1 MKKNITITF
10 FPNQKGGVGKSTLCA
25 MFAKL
30 LEGEEPAGTVCIM
43 DCDRQHSMVAK
54 RQADAKCLQAE
65 KSVPYELKSI
75 EIDTL
80 QSAAVLMKSAKAMVG
95 ICMFDLTGK
104 HLSAMAWCRCWC
116 YSDVIICP
124 FQYGSTVWKSTLMF
138 LNVIGK
144 IWLAYMKGRK
154 KPKLIFVPNLVNESR
169 GRQQEIE
176 SWKKTDAALVQAGG
190 IVTPPIYNRADLSR
204 YNTFGNT
211 KQQAEIVRPAF
222 DMIIYNELTKLEE

>member
-1 MKKNITITF
+1 
-10 FPNQKGGVGKSTLCA
+10 
-25 MFAKL
+25 
-30 LEGEEPAGTVCIM
+30 
-43 DCDRQHSMVAK
+43 MVAK

-65 KSVPYELKSI
+65 NVPYELKSI

-95 ICMFDLTGK
+95 ICMFDSPGNIYLQGMVP
-104 HLSAMAWCRCWC
+104 LLG

-124 FQYGSTVWKSTLMF
+124 FQYEFNCLESTLMF

-154 KPKLIFVPNLVNESR
+154 KPKLIFVPNLVMKSR
-169 GRQQEIE
+169 GTAAEIE

-222 DMIIYNELTKLEE
+222 DMIYNELTKLEE